1 MIRPSLL
8 ALVMACGSS
17 GGGKMPDAAKTSDA
31 KTLDAPSSSATL
43 TVKNYLSW
51 CSVSVDGNAASTTAV
66 QTEPITAT
74 RNDLTLVATAA
85 SASFKIDSMM
95 WHHTNGDSGGG
106 EGGTVGGGGTMST
119 ATVTV
124 TAGTNKCVWVCCP
137 FTNGTG
143 CPTTDQ
149 CP

>member
-1 MIRPSLL
+1 MIRLSLVL
-8 ALVMACGSS
+8 LLACGSS
-17 GGGKMPDAAKTSDA
+17 GGGKTPDAPAG
-31 KTLDAPSSSATL
+31 SATL

-51 CSVSVDGNAASTTAV
+51 CSISVDGMAASPAASI
-66 QTEPITAT
+66 TEPITTT
-74 RNDLTLVATAA
+74 RNDLPLVGTAA
-85 SASFKIDSMM
+85 SAAFKIDAMM
-95 WHHTNGDSGGG
+95 WHHTNGDTGSG
-106 EGGTVGGGGTMST
+106 EAGTVSGTMST

-124 TAGTNKCVWVCCP
+124 TAGVDKCVWVCCP